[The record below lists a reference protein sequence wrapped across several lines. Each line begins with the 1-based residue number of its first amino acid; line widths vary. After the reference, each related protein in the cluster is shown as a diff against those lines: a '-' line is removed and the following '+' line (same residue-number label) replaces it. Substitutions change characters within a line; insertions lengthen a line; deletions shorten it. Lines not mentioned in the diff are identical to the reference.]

1 MLNAEL
7 CGLGLIYAVCH
18 IQTNTRILAITVI
31 ARSGLRN
38 QVPKITLADQWLQWS
53 SEPFFKN
60 SPDTHAITH
69 EICAKNIIQA
79 AYFFDTTY
87 DKRCQIQEMVVENE
101 QKFNRLT
108 HIGELTSRITHDMR
122 NPLTVIINYSMMIRK
137 NSKNKLDKKSL
148 DQLSLIEAEARKI
161 YHLVED
167 VLNYVK
173 LPPLKLE
180 THSLHDI
187 LKKVIEGLEVS
198 DDVEIHLPKNNPRI
212 LCDIDK
218 LEVVFVNL
226 ITNAIQAMNGS
237 GTITISARM
246 DQNNIV
252 IEVEDSGPGI
262 NDEDLDKIFE
272 PLFTTKEAGTGLGLA
287 SCKNIIERHRGTITA
302 RNNPTTFTIT
312 LPKGSD

>member
-1 MLNAEL
+1 MIKDT
-7 CGLGLIYAVCH
+7 IYH
-18 IQTNTRILAITVI
+18 
-31 ARSGLRN
+31 
-38 QVPKITLADQWLQWS
+38 
-53 SEPFFKN
+53 
-60 SPDTHAITH
+60 
-69 EICAKNIIQA
+69 
-79 AYFFDTTY
+79 
-87 DKRCQIQEMVVENE
+87 IQEMVVENE
-101 QKFNRLT
+101 QKLNRFT

-148 DQLSLIEAEARKI
+148 DQLSLIETEARKI

-198 DDVEIHLPKNNPRI
+198 DNVEIHLPKNNPRI
-212 LCDIDK
+212 ACDIDK

-237 GTITISARM
+237 GTITISARAEQ
-246 DQNNIV
+246 DNIIV
-252 IEVEDSGPGI
+252 EVEDSGPGI
-262 NDEDLDKIFE
+262 NDEDLDKVFE

-302 RNNPTTFTIT
+302 KNNPTTFTIT

>member
-1 MLNAEL
+1 MA
-7 CGLGLIYAVCH
+7 
-18 IQTNTRILAITVI
+18 
-31 ARSGLRN
+31 
-38 QVPKITLADQWLQWS
+38 
-53 SEPFFKN
+53 
-60 SPDTHAITH
+60 
-69 EICAKNIIQA
+69 
-79 AYFFDTTY
+79 
-87 DKRCQIQEMVVENE
+87 VENE
-101 QKFNRLT
+101 QKINRLT

-187 LKKVIEGLEVS
+187 LKKVIEGMEVS

-212 LCDIDK
+212 TCDIDK

-237 GTITISARM
+237 GTITISAREEH
-246 DQNNIV
+246 DNIV

-262 NDEDLDKIFE
+262 DDENLDKIFE

-302 RNNPTTFTIT
+302 KNNPTTFTIT